1 MSHAHGIQVGMVARR
16 SVIRTLRQPMNIV
29 PALVFP
35 LLFLA
40 VNSGGLRAV
49 TELPGFP
56 TDSYIDFFLAF
67 SFLQGAVFATLTSGQ
82 DLATDIQSG
91 FLNRLALSPLRGS
104 ALLTGHLAGVGALGL
119 AQAAAYL
126 AVGFAAGVRF
136 ESGPGGVL
144 LLVALSLLTA
154 LGFGSI
160 GTMLALRT
168 GASEAIQAFFPIGIV
183 LLWFSSMYLPRNL
196 IEQDWF
202 RALATVNPISYLI
215 EAIRSLVIE
224 GWNAQALLL
233 GFGFALA
240 ILAVGLA
247 GAALSLPRR
256 LTRT

>member
-1 MSHAHGIQVGMVARR
+1 MSRAPLQVGVVARR
-16 SVIRTLRQPMNIV
+16 SAWRTLRQPLSLV
-29 PALVFP
+29 PALAFP
-35 LLFLA
+35 LMFLA

-49 TELPGFP
+49 TNLPGFP

-82 DLATDIQSG
+82 DLAEDIQSG
-91 FLNRLALSPLRGS
+91 FLNRLALSPIRGS

-119 AQAAAYL
+119 LQAAAYL
-126 AVGFAAGVRF
+126 TVGFAAGVRF
-136 ESGPGGVL
+136 ESGPAGVL
-144 LLVALSLLTA
+144 LLVVFSVLVA
-154 LGFGSI
+154 LGFGSL

-168 GASEAIQAFFPIGIV
+168 GTTEAIQAFFPIGIV

-202 RALATVNPISYLI
+202 RALATANPISYLI

-224 GWNAQALLL
+224 GWNSQALLL
-233 GFGFALA
+233 GFGFAFL
-240 ILAVGLA
+240 ILAAGLA
-247 GAALSLPRR
+247 GAAISLPRR